1 MACGGKLKTRNG
13 RKVFPS
19 MQTLSFFQIDFDET
33 TEQRNFSSDQEQLVH
48 TMNVSKKKNYVSN
61 LRRVFTFFFFNS
73 ARTIMLSIYSLQLTL
88 GERYALQFASPPPK
102 GQKPRK
108 RTFPV
113 ELKPTPLSLLFR

>member
-19 MQTLSFFQIDFDET
+19 MQTLSFFQIDFEET
-33 TEQRNFSSDQEQLVH
+33 TEQRNFSSDQEQLVQ
-48 TMNVSKKKNYVSN
+48 TVNVSKKNYVSN

-113 ELKPTPLSLLFR
+113 ELKPIPLSLLFR

>member
-113 ELKPTPLSLLFR
+113 ELKPFPLSLLFR

>member
-13 RKVFPS
+13 QKVFPS
-19 MQTLSFFQIDFDET
+19 MQTFGFFQIDFDET
-33 TEQRNFSSDQEQLVH
+33 TEQRNFSSDQEKLVQ
-48 TMNVSKKKNYVSN
+48 TVNVSKKNCVSN

-73 ARTIMLSIYSLQLTL
+73 ARTILLSNYSLQLTL

-102 GQKPRK
+102 GQKPCK

-113 ELKPTPLSLLFR
+113 ELKPPPLSLLFR

>member
-33 TEQRNFSSDQEQLVH
+33 TEQRNFSSDQEKLVQ
-48 TMNVSKKKNYVSN
+48 TVNVPKKNYVSN

-73 ARTIMLSIYSLQLTL
+73 ARTIMLSNYSLLLTL
-88 GERYALQFASPPPK
+88 GERCALQFASPPPK

-113 ELKPTPLSLLFR
+113 ELKPPPLSLLFC

>member
-19 MQTLSFFQIDFDET
+19 MQTLSFFQID
-33 TEQRNFSSDQEQLVH
+33 S
-48 TMNVSKKKNYVSN
+48 
-61 LRRVFTFFFFNS
+61 
-73 ARTIMLSIYSLQLTL
+73 RTIMLSIYSLQLTL

>member
-13 RKVFPS
+13 QKVFPS

-33 TEQRNFSSDQEQLVH
+33 TEQRNFSSDQEQLVQ
-48 TMNVSKKKNYVSN
+48 TMNVSKKNYVSN

-113 ELKPTPLSLLFR
+113 ELKPIPLSLLFR

>member
-61 LRRVFTFFFFNS
+61 LRRVFTFFFF
-73 ARTIMLSIYSLQLTL
+73 
-88 GERYALQFASPPPK
+88 
-102 GQKPRK
+102 
-108 RTFPV
+108 
-113 ELKPTPLSLLFR
+113 

>member
-48 TMNVSKKKNYVSN
+48 TMNVSKKKK
-61 LRRVFTFFFFNS
+61 LCFK
-73 ARTIMLSIYSLQLTL
+73 LK
-88 GERYALQFASPPPK
+88 K
-102 GQKPRK
+102 G
-108 RTFPV
+108 
-113 ELKPTPLSLLFR
+113 LYLLFF